1 MAITNDTT
9 DGIDRPAPVDDKD
22 AVIRLLK
29 LTIETINKNIE
40 REAKEINYIFDSK
53 DDRIRKLEIERDHWK
68 SNHDNIVSKFRIL
81 SQRPD
86 LPVDRLPAIRK
97 MEDLETKLADAL
109 KALNRCAYGFD
120 QIHKSLM
127 SSGPK
132 QASGE
137 VVSFFL
143 EETLRVLKSKT

>member
-1 MAITNDTT
+1 MAINNEMT
-9 DGIDRPAPVDDKD
+9 DDADRHAPVDDKD
-22 AVIRLLK
+22 AIIRLLK
-29 LTIETINKNIE
+29 LTIETMDKNIAQE
-40 REAKEINYIFDSK
+40 SKEIDFIFSSK

-120 QIHKSLM
+120 QIHKSLI
-127 SSGPK
+127 SNGPK

-137 VVSFFL
+137 VASFFL
-143 EETLRVLKSKT
+143 EETLDALKKF

>member
-1 MAITNDTT
+1 MTITNETTVDTNLPT
-9 DGIDRPAPVDDKD
+9 PVDDKE
-22 AVIRLLK
+22 AIIRLLK

-68 SNHDNIVSKFRIL
+68 SNHDNIVSKYRIL

-86 LPVDRLPAIRK
+86 LPVDRIPAIRK
-97 MEDLETKLADAL
+97 IEALEANLDDAL

-120 QIHKSLM
+120 QIHKSLI
-127 SSGPK
+127 SDGPK
-132 QASGE
+132 QACGE

>member
-1 MAITNDTT
+1 MNNTNETT
-9 DGIDRPAPVDDKD
+9 FETNIPAPVDDKE
-22 AVIRLLK
+22 AIIRILK

-40 REAKEINYIFDSK
+40 REAKEINYIIDSK

-68 SNHDNIVSKFRIL
+68 FNHDSIVSKYRIL

-86 LPVDRLPAIRK
+86 LPVDRIPAIRK
-97 MEDLETKLADAL
+97 MEALEANLDDSL

-120 QIHKSLM
+120 QIQKSLM
-127 SSGPK
+127 SNGPK
-132 QASGE
+132 QACGE